1 MHFSQLH
8 TLHISVKFNSTF
20 TSTSLE
26 LKKVD
31 TFLNVFHYFG
41 FFFTDIEKGN
51 PLIYFFINSA
61 IYFFHSGSTQLVLE
75 TEPGPGALDTKQ
87 VKAKMINNNAHN
99 RTTSTS
105 NTHPIYTMQVLVM
118 LSSLDI
124 VAAKK
129 IYSNAMVMFM
139 QSIHHI
145 G

>member
-1 MHFSQLH
+1 
-8 TLHISVKFNSTF
+8 
-20 TSTSLE
+20 
-26 LKKVD
+26 
-31 TFLNVFHYFG
+31 
-41 FFFTDIEKGN
+41 
-51 PLIYFFINSA
+51 
-61 IYFFHSGSTQLVLE
+61 
-75 TEPGPGALDTKQ
+75 
-87 VKAKMINNNAHN
+87 MINNNAHN
-99 RTTSTS
+99 RTTTTPAS